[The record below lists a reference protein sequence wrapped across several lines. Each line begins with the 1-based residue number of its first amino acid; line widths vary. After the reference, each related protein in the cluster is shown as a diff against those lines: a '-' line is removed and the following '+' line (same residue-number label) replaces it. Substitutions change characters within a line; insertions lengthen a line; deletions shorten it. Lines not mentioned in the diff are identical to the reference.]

1 MVFRDRQ
8 DAGRRLAERLMAQA
22 PAHPVVL
29 GMARGGLPVAAL
41 VAARLVA
48 PLDVIIVRKIGLPWQ
63 PELGVGAIVEGGGTT
78 FNDALMAE
86 VGVQRGDLRGVI
98 RREQAILIERVAR
111 YRGSLAPRP
120 VEGRMAILV
129 DDGLATGFTA
139 RAAIGALRARGAGKV
154 ILAVPVAPLSTVED
168 LRLVA
173 DDVVALDTPAEFY
186 AIGESYL
193 DFSQTTETRSSR
205 PGRGRAPLSIR
216 RRRSG
221 RRVRPAA
228 GGPPAR
234 WRRYATAM
242 DRDPL
247 TRSAPAFD
255 RGAW

>member
-22 PAHPVVL
+22 L
-29 GMARGGLPVAAL
+29 
-41 VAARLVA
+41 A

-120 VEGRMAILV
+120 IEGRMAILV

-139 RAAIGALRARGAGKV
+139 RAAIAALRARGASSV
-154 ILAVPVAPLSTVED
+154 ILAVPVAPLSTVEE

-173 DDVVALDTPAEFY
+173 DEVVALETPAEFY
-186 AIGESYL
+186 AIGEFYV
-193 DFSQTTETRSSR
+193 DFSQTTDDEVV
-205 PGRGRAPLSIR
+205 ALLA
-216 RRRSG
+216 
-221 RRVRPAA
+221 AA
-228 GGPPAR
+228 GSR
-234 WRRYATAM
+234 
-242 DRDPL
+242 
-247 TRSAPAFD
+247 
-255 RGAW
+255 